1 MTCDEFKILRDLI
14 HKESGIYLDE
24 NKQSFLASRTDKRLK
39 VLNMNSY
46 FQYYKY
52 ITGNNQNELKEFI
65 DCVTINETYFFRNI
79 PQFEMFREKVLPE
92 VTGRKRMSREYN
104 LVVWSAGC
112 STGEE
117 AYSIAIELAESI
129 PDAPLWNIKVL
140 ASDISLRC
148 LDIASKGKYPPEKL
162 RDVPEKYLSRYF
174 RQNGEH
180 FEVKEHIK
188 KSVVFDYHNL
198 HHENNFRDIDVI
210 FCRNVMI
217 YFPQDEQKQLVARF
231 ARALKFEGYLFIGHA
246 ESLQGITANGEFKFI
261 YSNKGSAYQKVQEIH
276 G

>member
-1 MTCDEFKILRDLI
+1 MTDDEFKILRDVV
-14 HKESGIYLDE
+14 HKESGIFLNE
-24 NKQSFLASRTDKRLK
+24 NKQNFLASRVDKRLK

-52 ITGNNQNELKEFI
+52 IKGNNQDELREFI

-79 PQFEMFREKVLPE
+79 PQFEMFREKVIPE
-92 VTGRKRMSREYN
+92 VTGRKRMTREYN

-112 STGEE
+112 ATGEE

-129 PDAPLWNIKVL
+129 PDAPLWNIKVV

-148 LDIASKGKYPPEKL
+148 LDIASKGKYPSEKL
-162 RDVPEKYLSRYF
+162 RDVPEKYLSSCF
-174 RQNGEH
+174 RQNGDH

-198 HHENNFRDIDVI
+198 QHENNLRNIDVI

-217 YFPQDEQKQLVARF
+217 YFPQDEQKRLVARF
-231 ARALKFEGYLFIGHA
+231 ARSLKNEGYLFIGHA
-246 ESLQGITANGEFKFI
+246 ESLQGTTANGEFRFI
-261 YSNKGSAYQKVQEIH
+261 YSNKGSAYQKVQESH